1 MNGRG
6 SVSAACCARAK
17 FYSNGQC
24 QLFRGGSSHLG
35 MSVFCF
41 SVKCLE
47 GNTGDSLKYPVNC
60 SGCVAFKFQE
70 MLWNES
76 EKKFIIFYFCHTK
89 TLRGVGCLAEH
100 LDLRSCWNE
109 HQEIALRG
117 VSFGSGV
124 SVKCGTWIFV
134 WCNLWPVL
142 FVI

>member
-6 SVSAACCARAK
+6 SVSTACCARAK

-70 MLWNES
+70 MLWNKS
-76 EKKFIIFYFCHTK
+76 EKKIHNFLLLPHENIAWRRVPCRASRLAKLLKRASRNSFTGCFIWKWCECEVWNMDFC
-89 TLRGVGCLAEH
+89 V
-100 LDLRSCWNE
+100 
-109 HQEIALRG
+109 
-117 VSFGSGV
+117 V
-124 SVKCGTWIFV
+124 
-134 WCNLWPVL
+134 
-142 FVI
+142 